1 MNRERLLR
9 AGAPVAGP
17 ALIVAAVLVV
27 DHAFAFGGLLT
38 NQHEDIVGLSLP
50 TYCFLGK
57 SLAAGHIPLWNPFSL
72 AGLPFAADPQSGWM
86 YLPAMVLFSTMSC
99 ARAMRWY
106 IVLQPLLGGLGIYAF
121 LRSERLSRAA
131 ATVGGVTLALV
142 MAGSYIGLSTAFAAA
157 LAWTALMLAAASRL
171 MRTPTWPARLGWLA
185 ATALAGGQLA
195 AAYASNGLAIGAAAL
210 GVYLVVR
217 VIGDLRSGRSWR
229 LEAAP
234 LVLLVAAAGLLNLA
248 YLVPR
253 FGYLSRATA
262 ALGYA
267 NLIHLQ
273 NRLTGVA
280 FPPYRTTGAPAT
292 WALGLTVSPGSYVA
306 VAALVL
312 SCAAFFRRRLRGLAV
327 GFAAL
332 GLVSYDV
339 SGDRFARFAKA
350 HLAGFPA
357 ADFYLH
363 DPRRF
368 RYGLIFAVAVLAGLG
383 VQALMDAGSWRRRA
397 AMLVP
402 GVAIWLLLP
411 LSFDVPNGHTGVWL
425 FGVVA
430 GGAALALACWRPR
443 LAIALPVVIAVEMA
457 AGGLSGQS
465 TKFELDHLGVSSQ
478 DPGAFTGLLGPAIDA
493 GAYTTPDLLARKLQ
507 AAGGGRYLTFAPKL
521 IHERDGFLPL
531 QTPDYWDL
539 EANGRGMLFGLE
551 DADGYN
557 SVAPIPY
564 WAYNRVADPKPIRY
578 NLTYYKH
585 LTPQILDLL
594 DVRWIVGSWHAKH
607 DPVAGLARVASDGRQ
622 TLYRVTGASLDVG
635 SGPRSPQ
642 RASFV
647 GSWRVL
653 PVAQAAREAVTATG
667 FDPRAEVVLQ
677 EDPGLGGSP
686 RPGAPAGADV
696 GDSGPQSLSL
706 TVDAPRPGLVLVRI
720 PWDPHWTVTVDGRR
734 GTVLKADAFLMAVP
748 VEHGRHDIRF
758 AYVDGSVGLGL
769 LGTSASLVALAAA
782 AAFLW
787 LRRRRH
793 PSAGTGAGDAES
805 APAGGTEAPEAPQP
819 VGGGGRG
826 GSGRSPPAKR

>member
-1 MNRERLLR
+1 M
-9 AGAPVAGP
+9 AGP
-17 ALIVAAVLVV
+17 ALIVAAVLIV

-38 NQHEDIVGLSLP
+38 NQHEDVVGLSLP

-72 AGLPFAADPQSGWM
+72 AGVPFAADPQSGWM

-99 ARAMRWY
+99 AAAMRWY
-106 IVLQPLLGGLGIYAF
+106 IVLQPVLAGLGIYAF
-121 LRSERLSRAA
+121 LRSERLSRTA
-131 ATVGGVTLALV
+131 ATVSGLALALV

-157 LAWTALMLAAASRL
+157 LAWTAVMLAGASRL
-171 MRTPTWPARLGWLA
+171 MRAATWPARLGWLA

-217 VIGDLRSGRSWR
+217 VIDDLRSGRSWR
-229 LEAAP
+229 LEGA
-234 LVLLVAAAGLLNLA
+234 LLVMLAAAAGLLNLA
-248 YLVPR
+248 YVVPR
-253 FGYLSRATA
+253 VGYLSRATA

-273 NRLTGVA
+273 NRLTGVD
-280 FPPYRTTGAPAT
+280 FSPYRTTGGPPT

-312 SCAAFFRRRLRGLAV
+312 SGAAFFRRRVRGLAV

-332 GLVSYDV
+332 GLASYVVSCDW
-339 SGDRFARFAKA
+339 FARFAKA
-350 HLAGFPA
+350 NLAGFPA

-363 DPRRF
+363 DPHRF
-368 RYGLIFAVAVLAGLG
+368 RYGLILAVAVLAGLG
-383 VQALMDAGSWRRRA
+383 AQALVDAGSWRTRVV
-397 AMLVP
+397 MLVP

-411 LSFDVPNGHTGVWL
+411 LPFDVPNGHSGVWL
-425 FGVVA
+425 FGLVA

-443 LAIALPVVIAVEMA
+443 LAFVLPVVIAVEMT
-457 AGGLSGQS
+457 AGGLSGQA
-465 TKFELDHLGVSSQ
+465 TRYELDHLGISTQ

-493 GAYTTPDLLARKLQ
+493 GAYTAPDLLARKLQ
-507 AAGGGRYLTFAPKL
+507 AAGGGRYVTFAPKL

-531 QTPDYWDL
+531 QTSEYWDL
-539 EANGRGMLFGLE
+539 EANGRGMIFGIE
-551 DADGYN
+551 DVDGYN

-564 WAYNRVADPKPIRY
+564 WAYSRVADPKPIRY

-585 LTPQILDLL
+585 LTPQVLDLL
-594 DVRWIVGSWHAKH
+594 DVRWIVGSWRSKH

-635 SGPRSPQ
+635 SGPRDLQ

-653 PVAQAAREAVTATG
+653 AVAQAAREAVTAGG

-677 EDPGLGGSP
+677 QDPGLGASP
-686 RPGAPAGADV
+686 DSGVATGADV
-696 GDSGPQSLSL
+696 VDSGRQSLSIA
-706 TVDAPRPGLVLVRI
+706 VEAPAAGLVLVRI
-720 PWDPHWTVTVDGRR
+720 PWDPHWTATVDGAQA
-734 GTVLKADAFLMAVP
+734 TVMKADAFLMAVP
-748 VEHGRHDIRF
+748 VERGRHDVRL
-758 AYVDGSVGLGL
+758 AYVDGSVGWGL
-769 LGTSASLVALAAA
+769 LGTAVALAALA
-782 AAFLW
+782 VTAAFLW
-787 LRRRRH
+787 RRERRH
-793 PSAGTGAGDAES
+793 RSAVAGERDPEP
-805 APAGGTEAPEAPQP
+805 APAGDTPGARQA